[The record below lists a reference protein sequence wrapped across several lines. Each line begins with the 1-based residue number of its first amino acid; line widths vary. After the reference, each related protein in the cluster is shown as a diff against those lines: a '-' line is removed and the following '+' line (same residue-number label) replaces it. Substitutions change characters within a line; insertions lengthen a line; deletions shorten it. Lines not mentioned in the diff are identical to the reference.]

1 MAVKE
6 KQFGK
11 LLMAKCEILKR
22 QNKRYTG
29 TQSEIMKNMSMGYTK
44 RKYVSMDACL
54 VIGLARATVPP
65 HTNDTSWVGT
75 ANGSQCSIFRKLG
88 EY

>member
-1 MAVKE
+1 
-6 KQFGK
+6 
-11 LLMAKCEILKR
+11 MAKCEILKR

-54 VIGLARATVPP
+54 VIGLDKSHSPTP
-65 HTNDTSWVGT
+65 H
-75 ANGSQCSIFRKLG
+75 Q
-88 EY
+88 